1 MKALV
6 KLARRHA
13 ISGFRR
19 KRKACLLPDIS
30 KYPSIAILLDKDQFA
45 QYKELQY
52 KLANLFDMKRFTFFV
67 YVDELPKNVLQT
79 DRYFFITKNDFNFW
93 GLVKQEKKEAI
104 ISLSFDLLLDMTK
117 WRDEEMTNL
126 YLLTLINTSFR
137 ATFDTKYRSMYDM
150 VIDTKSDDN
159 LLNKIEIMHTYLSML
174 LGKR

>member
-1 MKALV
+1 
-6 KLARRHA
+6 
-13 ISGFRR
+13 
-19 KRKACLLPDIS
+19 
-30 KYPSIAILLDKDQFA
+30 
-45 QYKELQY
+45 
-52 KLANLFDMKRFTFFV
+52 MKRFTFFV